1 VRPHPLLLALLLASS
16 VAGAPCLAAEG
27 DPPPAPADPPPVS
40 KDPVGDA
47 RKLRDEGKELFKAAG
62 DTDLPRDERKRLRQ
76 ESMKK
81 LKEARRL
88 LDYWLELHPE
98 QEDALTELTSDIAG
112 TMYWL
117 RKEGGVG
124 EFDPAGSKPKPPEPP
139 PEAPAGPAPE
149 KPPPPPS
156 PAEELA
162 KIADYEKAHPGD
174 VPGLHERYS
183 KFLTDFPDRTTPE
196 YATAVQRVD
205 DLGRRLKE
213 VYQKA
218 RDDDPDALADM
229 NPGDAERLVDQL
241 TPDLKAAD
249 PAVRERAAKFLG
261 GLGSGK
267 AAQAL
272 TDAVLS
278 EKEEGPLDAMK
289 SALARIGGRRV
300 CQRLAKE
307 KPEGPSSDTVVDILL
322 RMVKLGGVNARI
334 SGETLFP
341 FVKPRD
347 EATRGKVAADLF
359 AAGRD
364 GAVGLSLLVD
374 YVPVEAKVGYIEFLG
389 KAGEPRVAGNLA
401 RFLTVN
407 PLGARRRQHQAA
419 LEALDAI
426 GKPGVRYL
434 IPALDDPTCQV
445 WTAEVL
451 RKLTGAKPKDDKR
464 KTWEKWFRENRKAVE
479 GK

>member
-1 VRPHPLLLALLLASS
+1 
-16 VAGAPCLAAEG
+16 VAQA
-27 DPPPAPADPPPVS
+27 
-40 KDPVGDA
+40 K
-47 RKLRDEGKELFKAAG
+47 RLRDEGKDLFKQAG
-62 DTDLPRDERKRLRQ
+62 DTDLPRDERKKLRQ

-81 LKEARRL
+81 LQEARKL
-88 LDYWLELHPE
+88 LEAWFAVHPE

-112 TMYWL
+112 TMFWL

-124 EFDPAGSKPKPPEPP
+124 EFDPGGAKPKPPEPK
-139 PEAPAGPAPE
+139 PAEPAPAPE

-162 KIADYEKAHPGD
+162 KIAAYEKAHPGD

-183 KFLTDFPDRTTPE
+183 KFLTDFTDKTTPE
-196 YATAVQRVD
+196 YATAVQKVD
-205 DLGRRLKE
+205 DLGRRLKD
-213 VYQKA
+213 VYRQT
-218 RDDDPDALADM
+218 RDDDPDSLADT

-241 TPDLKAAD
+241 SPDLKSPE

-267 AAQAL
+267 AAPAL
-272 TDAVLS
+272 MDAVLV
-278 EKEEGPLDAMK
+278 EKEEKPLEAMK
-289 SALARIGGRRV
+289 AALAKIGGRRV
-300 CQRLAKE
+300 CTRLAKE
-307 KPEGPSSDTVVDILL
+307 KPDGPSAATVTDILL
-322 RMVKLGGVNARI
+322 RMVRLGGVNARI
-334 SGETLFP
+334 GGEALFP
-341 FVKPRD
+341 FAKLRD
-347 EATRGKVAADLF
+347 ETARGEVAEVL
-359 AAGRD
+359 AGAGKD

-374 YVPVEAKVGYIEFLG
+374 LVPVEKKVGYIEALG

-407 PLGARRRQHQAA
+407 PQGARRTQQHAA
-419 LEALDAI
+419 LDAIRAI

-445 WTAEVL
+445 WTAEIL
-451 RKLTGAKPKDDKR
+451 RELTGSKQKDDKR

-479 GK
+479 GR